1 MAIVFCEF
9 CGDYDFGATV
19 DEIILWRE
27 KAGICGGDNNH
38 YVGGDFDDIADNFVL
53 LWYGVFNF
61 GGVPFFF
68 FFVGWLATKLLD
80 FHIAVVE
87 FFGGMKSFL
96 IEIEPY
102 QTWVFLIYLVI
113 FVPLVIGL
121 IRQKMVKLRE
131 ENYQLF

>member
-1 MAIVFCEF
+1 MGLVFLS
-9 CGDYDFGATV
+9 GAV
-19 DEIILWRE
+19 
-27 KAGICGGDNNH
+27 
-38 YVGGDFDDIADNFVL
+38 V
-53 LWYGVFNF
+53 
-61 GGVPFFF
+61 GVPFLETA
-68 FFVGWLATKLLD
+68 VGWLATKLLD

-102 QTWVFLIYLVI
+102 QAWVFLIYLVI
-113 FVPLVIGL
+113 FAPLGIGL